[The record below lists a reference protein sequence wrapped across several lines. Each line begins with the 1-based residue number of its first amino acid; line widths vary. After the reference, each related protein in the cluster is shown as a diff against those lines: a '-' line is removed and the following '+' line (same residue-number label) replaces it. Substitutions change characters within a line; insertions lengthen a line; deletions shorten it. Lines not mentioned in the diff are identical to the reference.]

1 MQRKRVLT
9 DEPQA
14 RPFLKWAG
22 GKGQLLVQFG
32 ELYPPALKQGKIK
45 NYFEPFV
52 GSGAVFF
59 DIVRNYKIE
68 NAYLYDV
75 NDDLVLAYQVIR
87 QDAPKLIALLSN
99 LQQKYLSLNKD
110 GRREFFYEQRESY
123 NGDRLGFD
131 YSKPSDHWF
140 ARAAQLIFLNRTCYN
155 GLYRVNSKGGF
166 NSPAGDYANPKICD
180 ETNLMAVSRVLQRAE
195 IKKADFAEVL
205 ADLKPTSFVYFDPP
219 YRPISKTAGFN
230 AYSHNTFGDAEQI
243 RLAQVFS
250 EIGRK
255 GAFAMLSNSDP
266 KNIDPTDNFFD
277 DLYRGNSIVRIPARR
292 LINSD
297 ASKRGA
303 INEIVVAN
311 YGMAGKILTP

>member
-1 MQRKRVLT
+1 MLRKRFLT

-22 GKGQLLVQFG
+22 GKGQLLEQFG

-45 NYFEPFV
+45 NYYEPFV

-75 NDDLVLAYQVIR
+75 NDDLVLAYQVIQR
-87 QDAPKLIALLSN
+87 DVIRLIELLSD
-99 LQQKYLSLNKD
+99 LQKKYLNFDKEE
-110 GRREFFYEQRESY
+110 RRDFFYEQRESY
-123 NGDRLGFD
+123 NRDRVGFD
-131 YSKPSDHWF
+131 YSKPSDDWVK
-140 ARAAQLIFLNRTCYN
+140 RATQLIFLNRTCYN

-180 ETNLMAVSRVLQRAE
+180 ETNLIAVSSVLQRAE
-195 IKKADFAEVL
+195 IKKADFSEVL
-205 ADLKPTSFVYFDPP
+205 ADLKPKAFVYFDPP

-230 AYSHNTFGDAEQI
+230 AYSKNVFGDAEQT
-243 RLAQVFS
+243 RLAKLFS

-255 GAFAMLSNSDP
+255 EAFAMLSNSDP
-266 KNIDPTDNFFD
+266 KNIDPNDQFFD
-277 DLYRGNSIVRIPARR
+277 DLYKGNPIVRIPARR

-303 INEIVVAN
+303 INEIVVTN
-311 YGMAGKILTP
+311 YNASGKILTR